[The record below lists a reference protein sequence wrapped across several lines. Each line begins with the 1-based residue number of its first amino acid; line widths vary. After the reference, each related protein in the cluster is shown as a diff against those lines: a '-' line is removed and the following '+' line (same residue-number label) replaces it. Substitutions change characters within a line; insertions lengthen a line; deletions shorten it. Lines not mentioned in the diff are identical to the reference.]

1 MRVWPEAGF
10 DTRPAPNSA
19 RATQARVLMLLFCI
33 LFAPLAA
40 AFIVE
45 PTFKVGSTMAGVLA
59 VACWI
64 RRDARRRPTA
74 G

>member
-1 MRVWPEAGF
+1 MRAWPEAGF
-10 DTRPAPNSA
+10 DTRPAPRIA
-19 RATQARVLMLLFCI
+19 GATQTRVLMLLFCI

-45 PTFKVGSTMAGVLA
+45 PTFKIGSTMVGVLA

-64 RRDARRRPTA
+64 RRDVRRRLTA